1 MSALLHPAAAADRP
15 PCIALLS
22 RVLDMRYLVPA
33 FQALRP
39 DIEWRTADQLGNPED
54 IDAAVCW
61 QPPHG
66 VLDKLPKL
74 RLIQSIGAGVDHIYA
89 DPGLPR
95 HVPVCR
101 IAEAGMT
108 AGMSSYVAWAVINR
122 HRHFPDYLRNCAQG
136 IWRESPIVPP
146 SEHRVAIAG
155 LGRLG
160 LAAARA
166 LAALGYRVSGWSRS
180 PKADLPEGIAG
191 HHGAQGLPG
200 LLASADTLVCLL
212 PLTEDT
218 RGFLNAATFAQMPRG
233 AHVINAGR
241 GEHLVEQDLLAAL
254 ESGQLG
260 YATLDA
266 TPVEPLPQD
275 HAFWNHPGILVT
287 PHIATRTPPA
297 AIARQTLENLRTVQA
312 GKLPD
317 TCADA
322 ALGY

>member
-1 MSALLHPAAAADRP
+1 MSAAPREPASGRP

-39 DIEWRTADQLGNPED
+39 DIEWRTGDALGNPAD
-54 IDAAVCW
+54 IVAALCW
-61 QPPHG
+61 QPQLG
-66 VLDKLPKL
+66 LLQTLPNL

-89 DPGLPR
+89 DPGVPR

-101 IAEAGMT
+101 MSEAGMV
-108 AGMSSYVAWAVINR
+108 AGMTTYVVWAVINR
-122 HRHFPDYLRNCAQG
+122 HRYFPDYVRNSALG
-136 IWRESPIVPP
+136 IWQESPIVPP

-166 LAALGYRVSGWSRS
+166 LSSLGYRVSGWSRS
-180 PKADLPEGIAG
+180 PKPDLPEGIAG
-191 HHGAQGLPG
+191 YHGPQGLPG
-200 LLASADTLVCLL
+200 LLAEADTLVCLL
-212 PLTEDT
+212 PLTDET
-218 RGFLNAATFAQMPRG
+218 RGFLGAATFSHLPRG

-241 GEHLVEQDLLAAL
+241 GDHLVAADLLAAL
-254 ESGQLG
+254 DSGQLG

-266 TPVEPLPQD
+266 TPEEPLPPG
-275 HAFWNHPGILVT
+275 HAFWNRPDIMVT
-287 PHIATRTPPA
+287 PHIATRTPAA
-297 AIARQTLENLRTVQA
+297 AIARQTLENLAVVQA
-312 GKLPD
+312 GGMPQA
-317 TCADA
+317 CADA